1 MGYWGYFAVAESA
14 SPLGG
19 LACTR
24 AIPGLTLN
32 RRLSGDWQV
41 WEHPAE
47 PDIEA
52 DDLALALSEETGKP
66 ALVGFVMDSD
76 CVVIEAADSS
86 NGAWTAC
93 LSPKAMAGYLAE
105 DGQQLEDWMLT
116 PDQAAAHAV
125 TWARLTGRVV
135 ATAPLAEVF
144 QKESD
149 PFAEDLFF
157 TLLGSL
163 SLV

>member
-1 MGYWGYFAVAESA
+1 MGYWGYFAVAESV
-14 SPLGG
+14 SPLGD

-24 AIPGLTLN
+24 VIPGLTPN

-52 DDLALALSEETGKP
+52 DDLALALAEETGKP

-105 DGQQLEDWMLT
+105 GGQQLEDWMLT
-116 PDQAAAHAV
+116 PDQAATHAA
-125 TWARLTGRVV
+125 TWARLAGRVV
-135 ATAPLAEVF
+135 ETGPLAEVF
-144 QKESD
+144 QKEAD

-163 SLV
+163 RLV